1 MKGFEEL
8 IASFGFREGP
18 FVVAILC
25 IVVLLVNFTGGLFKN
40 IILAM
45 SGRQIVELPLVQR
58 TSFRLAAATEFFFFT
73 YIFYYHTILTSKIVI
88 SQVIFWVFFLLAAP
102 LLAML
107 GAQIGYLGFK
117 KKIEELK
124 YGTSETESEQ
134 PSVGEAT
141 DPGGGNGTPQEI
153 YTSSEIK

>member
-18 FVVAILC
+18 FIVAILC
-25 IVVLLVNFTGGLFKN
+25 IVVVLVNFMGGLFKN

-45 SGRQIVELPLVQR
+45 GGRQIVELPLVQR
-58 TSFRLAAATEFFFFT
+58 TSFRLAAATEFFFFA
-73 YIFYYHTILTSKIVI
+73 YIVYYHTILTSKIVI
-88 SQVIFWVFFLLAAP
+88 AQVIFWVFFLLAGP

-107 GAQIGYLGFK
+107 GSQISYLGFK

-124 YGTSETESEQ
+124 SEDYATEKEQ
-134 PSVGEAT
+134 PTERPQHLEEPQPSEGPAA
-141 DPGGGNGTPQEI
+141 DPGG
-153 YTSSEIK
+153 

>member
-1 MKGFEEL
+1 MKSFDAF
-8 IASFGFREGP
+8 IVSFGFKEGP

-58 TSFRLAAATEFFFFT
+58 TSFRLAAATEFFFFA
-73 YIFYYHTILTSKIVI
+73 YIVYYHTILTSKIVI
-88 SQVIFWVFFLLAAP
+88 AQVIFWVFFLLAAP

-107 GAQIGYLGFK
+107 GAQISYLGFK

-134 PSVGEAT
+134 QPEVAGA
-141 DPGGGNGTPQEI
+141 DPGTPQEI
-153 YTSSEIK
+153 YTSSESK